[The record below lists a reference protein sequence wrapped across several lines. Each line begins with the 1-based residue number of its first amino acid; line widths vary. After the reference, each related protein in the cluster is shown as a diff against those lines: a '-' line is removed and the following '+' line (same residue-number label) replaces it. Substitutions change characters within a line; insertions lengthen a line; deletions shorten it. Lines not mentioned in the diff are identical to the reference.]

1 MSKGDIVFLLDESG
15 SVGSSN
21 FQTMKTFV
29 HDFVAHFLI
38 GPTANQFSV
47 VKFDSSSTEVFSL
60 NRYSTL
66 SSIQSAVLSITYSS
80 GLTSIG
86 SALNYARQFSFT
98 SSHGA
103 RTDAAKIVILITD
116 GQSSI
121 SNEAELLK
129 DQYVTIYCVGVTSG
143 INEQLLRSI
152 STHNDYTYIT
162 DSFTTFSGLQSLL
175 AEKSCA
181 DRMYSTKCYIFI
193 IHRN

>member
-15 SVGSSN
+15 SVGFSN

-29 HDFVAHFLI
+29 HDFLVHFAI

-47 VKFDSSSTEVFSL
+47 VKFNDASTEVFSL

-66 SSIQSAVLSITYSS
+66 SDIQSAVSLITYSS
-80 GLTSIG
+80 GGTSIG
-86 SALNYARQFSFT
+86 SGLNYARQFSFT
-98 SSHGA
+98 PGHGA

>member
-80 GLTSIG
+80 GYTSIG
-86 SALNYARQFSFT
+86 SALNYARQYSFT

-181 DRMYSTKCYIFI
+181 DRMYSTKCYIFY
-193 IHRN
+193 NS

>member
-1 MSKGDIVFLLDESG
+1 
-15 SVGSSN
+15 
-21 FQTMKTFV
+21 MKTFV
-29 HDFVAHFLI
+29 HDFLGHFSI

-47 VKFDSSSTEVFSL
+47 VKFNASSTEVFSL

-66 SSIQSAVLSITYSS
+66 SDIQSAVSLITYSA
-80 GLTSIG
+80 GGTSIG
-86 SALNYARQFSFT
+86 SGLNFTSEFSFT

-103 RTDAAKIVILITD
+103 RSDAAKLVILITD

-143 INEQLLRSI
+143 INEQLLRSV

-175 AEKSCA
+175 AEKLCA
-181 DRMYSTKCYIFI
+181 DRMYSKD
-193 IHRN
+193 